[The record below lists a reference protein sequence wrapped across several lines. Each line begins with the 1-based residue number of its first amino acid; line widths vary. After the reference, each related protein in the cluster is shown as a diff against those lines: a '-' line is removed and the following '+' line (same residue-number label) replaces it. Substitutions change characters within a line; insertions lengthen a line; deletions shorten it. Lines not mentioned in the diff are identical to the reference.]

1 MSEKVQFGEPVHQ
14 VWILTVNRFRELAQ
28 LVRLNLVSRTE
39 LRDSAGCWEP
49 TGCREPIGP
58 YDSTV
63 QMNHATRYVRTV
75 DFTSRSFIPSTGYQ
89 YEKNNARHV
98 LDFPTLY
105 STLYNFFFPDK
116 Q

>member
-28 LVRLNLVSRTE
+28 LIRLNLVSRTE

-49 TGCREPIGP
+49 TACREPIGP

-75 DFTSRSFIPSTGYQ
+75 DFTSRSFIPSTGLALLPVR
-89 YEKNNARHV
+89 EKQRQIRFRFFNLV
-98 LDFPTLY
+98 LNTIQFLFP
-105 STLYNFFFPDK
+105 
-116 Q
+116 